1 MATNICIIPALI
13 LTPPRTQ
20 QTNTK
25 LSLQLNNL
33 TFLSQI
39 RAYTSKNKFSETSWS
54 QPISTDPDN
63 TAILVGITVPI
74 VLLVV
79 ILLAFVILRKLQCGG
94 CHKTAAHH
102 ITRGGPPVDSVN

>member
-1 MATNICIIPALI
+1 MFVWECLVII
-13 LTPPRTQ
+13 TPI
-20 QTNTK
+20 
-25 LSLQLNNL
+25 
-33 TFLSQI
+33 QI
-39 RAYTSKNKFSETSWS
+39 RAYTGRGKFSETSWS

-74 VLLVV
+74 VLLVI

-102 ITRGGPPVDSVN
+102 ITRGGPPVDSVNDELLSIFIFNPLNFRSVFLTR